1 MITNIG
7 GALMRVIDLIIKK
20 RNNKALTTEEIKWL
34 IDNYTNGNV
43 TDYQMSAF
51 LMAVCFNGL
60 TDRET
65 VDMTL
70 AMRDSGEILDLSS
83 INGIKVDKH
92 SSGGVGDKVSLVLIG
107 IIAALDVPFAK
118 MSGRGLGHTGG
129 TIDKLESIPGFNTD
143 LTIDE
148 FIENVNSIGVAIAG
162 QTSELAPADKKLYA
176 LRDVTGTVDEVSLI
190 ASSIMSKKLASGCD
204 KIVLDVTV
212 GSGAFMK
219 NPREAMILSKK
230 MVDIGKSCG
239 KETVAVLT
247 NMDEPLGNS
256 VGNALEVVEAI
267 RTLKGYGPADLLEVV
282 YAIGAQMLI
291 LAKKAN
297 TVDEAVSLMK
307 ATIDNGSAY
316 NKFIEFVER
325 QGGDTSYIRNYDPL
339 ITPSIIREVKAESS
353 GYVQKID
360 GTLIGHASL
369 ILGGGRE
376 ELTDEIDPAVG
387 IVVNKK
393 VADKVKTGQVLAF
406 IYANDEKNVDKAYK
420 EIVSAYTI
428 SEREISRPKMILN
441 VIK

>member
-1 MITNIG
+1 
-7 GALMRVIDLIIKK
+7 MRVIDLIIKK
-20 RNNKALTTEEIKWL
+20 RNNKSLTTEEIKWL
-34 IDNYTNGNV
+34 IENYTNGNV

-107 IIAALDVPFAK
+107 IIGALDVPFAK

-162 QTSELAPADKKLYA
+162 QTAELAPADKKLYA
-176 LRDVTGTVDEVSLI
+176 LRDVTGTVDEASLI

-219 NPREAMILSKK
+219 NPRDAMILSKK
-230 MVDIGKSCG
+230 MVDIGKGCG

-267 RTLKGYGPADLLEVV
+267 RTLKGYGPSDLLEVV

-297 TVDEAVSLMK
+297 TVDEATSLMK

-316 NKFIEFVER
+316 NKFVEFVER

-369 ILGGGRE
+369 LLGGGRE

-420 EIVSAYTI
+420 EIVNAYTI
-428 SEREISRPKMILN
+428 SEREISRPKMILDI
-441 VIK
+441 IK